1 MITLA
6 LLQFIEDNGLGKI
19 DEDLFWQNIGLDNE
33 GIYVV
38 SIGQTQRR
46 GTRKVQ
52 RYELYS
58 RNSSKLEGLRK
69 LQAIIDL
76 INASYEVC
84 ELPAVPAYNVNSYRN
99 ITLMPLGTP
108 TRVGEDANGRIIW
121 SITGE
126 ITF

>member
-19 DEDLFWQNIGLDNE
+19 DEDLFWQNIGLDSE
-33 GIYVV
+33 GVYVAN
-38 SIGQTQRR
+38 IGQARPR

-58 RNSSKLEGLRK
+58 RHSSKLEGLRK
-69 LQAIIDL
+69 LEAIIDL
-76 INASYEVC
+76 INASYNVC

-99 ITLMPLGTP
+99 ITMMPLGTP